1 MNRILKNDNLNKDL
15 HRFGYVKLNEVM
27 SKSVMDEFLKQSKV
41 LIREHSSRFPKGEL
55 FNFINASLDLKR
67 ASNELVK
74 NYLNEELIKHLDL
87 NYVDLYPVS
96 HIIKPFGTKGQ
107 IWHQDSAVVNE
118 TKDFSLNAWM
128 PFKKSSMI
136 NGCLW
141 IIPGTHQLTNYKR
154 QFGFNPIEG
163 SFLKNLRKYMKPVIV
178 EKGDVLLF
186 YRNVIHGSSINWT
199 PFRRIA
205 AESLIVS
212 KNAQFVNF
220 HREDALQKNKI
231 IEFKV
236 SVEHFLKENPK
247 EDFYSKSTPYTLHED
262 EAKEQII
269 QKINKELKDIINETS
284 FKLP

>member
-1 MNRILKNDNLNKDL
+1 MNRILKNDHLNKEL
-15 HRFGYVKLNEVM
+15 HRFGYVKLREVM
-27 SKSVMDEFLKQSKV
+27 PKSLIDEFLKESNA
-41 LIREHSSRFPKGEL
+41 LFLEHSLKLPNGEL
-55 FNFINASLDLKR
+55 FNLINASLDLKQ
-67 ASNELVK
+67 ASNEIVDK
-74 NYLNEELIKHLDL
+74 YLNVELKKHLDL
-87 NYVDLYPVS
+87 DYIDLYSVS
-96 HIIKPFGTKGQ
+96 HIIKPFGSKGQ

-141 IIPGTHQLTNYKR
+141 IIPGTHKLTNFKR

-163 SFLKNLRKYMKPVIV
+163 RFLKNLRKYMKPLIV

-220 HREDALQKNKI
+220 HREDALHKNKI

-247 EDFYSKSTPYTLHED
+247 EDFYSNSTPYILHED
-262 EAKEQII
+262 ETKEQII
-269 QKINKELKDIINETS
+269 QKINKELISIINETS
-284 FKLP
+284 